1 MDKTLFQSQKN
12 VPHIN
17 SYNTAFRK
25 VHFETRSYLEAF
37 EDQLY
42 RLGIYRRNSSMNNS
56 LLSKMT
62 KSLFRRCFNV
72 DKRIQT

>member
-25 VHFETRSYLEAF
+25 VHFETWSYLEAF
-37 EDQLY
+37 EDRLY
-42 RLGIYRRNSSMNNS
+42 RLEIYRRNSSTNNVF
-56 LLSKMT
+56 LSKMT
-62 KSLFRRCFNV
+62 KSLFKRCFNV
-72 DKRIQT
+72 DKCIQT